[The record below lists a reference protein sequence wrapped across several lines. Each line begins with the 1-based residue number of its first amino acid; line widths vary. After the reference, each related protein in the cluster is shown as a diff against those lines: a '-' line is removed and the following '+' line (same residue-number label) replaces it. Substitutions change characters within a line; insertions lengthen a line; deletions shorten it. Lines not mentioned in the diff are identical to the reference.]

1 MTVGRI
7 CIREVDYAEAEESV
21 QEAASR
27 MHDRKIGTLV
37 VLNKDKQPVG
47 MITDRDLA
55 LRVVREARD
64 ATQTTVG
71 DVMTEC
77 PKTVGEETAIEN
89 ALSLMRAGA
98 FRRVPVVDSQNRVVG
113 ILSLDDILDLL
124 CEEFGIIRGLL
135 SAESPS
141 SLPRS

>member
-1 MTVGRI
+1 MPAGSK
-7 CIREVDYAEAEESV
+7 RESKSIINGGYPPDCRV
-21 QEAASR
+21 
-27 MHDRKIGTLV
+27 
-37 VLNKDKQPVG
+37 
-47 MITDRDLA
+47 A

-71 DVMTEC
+71 EVMTDC
-77 PKTVGEETAIEN
+77 PKTVSESSPIED
-89 ALSLMRAGA
+89 ALSPMRAGA
-98 FRRVPVVDSQNRVVG
+98 FRRLPVVDSQNRVVG

-141 SLPRS
+141 SLARK

>member
-7 CIREVDYAEAEESV
+7 CIREVDYAEPEESV

-64 ATQTTVG
+64 ATKTTVG

-141 SLPRS
+141 SLPRN